1 VCRNNQ
7 GNFVAA
13 SAMVIPNITDLETLK
28 ALAYLEALALAKD
41 YGIHKLLVASD
52 CLNVV
57 KIIKEIPRCSYVM
70 ILQDIFQRLKSCQY
84 VWFVHE
90 GRE

>member
-13 SAMVIPNITDLETLK
+13 SAMVIPNITDPETLK
-28 ALAYLEALALAKD
+28 ALAYLEALALGED
-41 YGIHKLLVASD
+41 CRIHELLVASH

-57 KIIKEIPRCSYVM
+57 KIIKEIPRCS
-70 ILQDIFQRLKSCQY
+70 I
-84 VWFVHE
+84 
-90 GRE
+90 